1 MLNLITFNRWWDTG
15 RVEKVYLKSY
25 RRVLFSTLNKFL
37 NVRQILLIY
46 GLRRAGKTTLM
57 YQLID
62 YLLKNKVNKKSIL
75 YFSFDEKIAS
85 LKELFSN
92 YSELV
97 LEKDILKEKRIY
109 VFLDEIQKLDD
120 WQNQLKI
127 FYDLYPN
134 VKFIVSGSASLVIS
148 KGAKESLAGRVYE
161 FILPLLNF
169 SEYLNF
175 LGEKIESIKNIF
187 NFNQLREIYLK
198 KERVSPLFFSYLKKG
213 GFIEITRENDDFK
226 IKEYSKSILEKVI
239 FSDIPSSF
247 RIREPQILKI
257 ILELVASNPGFLL
270 DYSKLAET
278 LNKDQRVI
286 ADYVFYLKYSLLV
299 KILYNYSKSKFA
311 SERKLKKI
319 YLGSSNFIY
328 QLQLE
333 RYKDPRFLGKVI
345 ENLIISNS
353 SNEFFWRERQNEIDL
368 ILEEDIPLE
377 IKYKERIQKDE
388 LKGVTRFSEKFG
400 SEKAVILTKDKL
412 SREKIGN
419 LPIFYIPVWI
429 YLLRENSSQNS
440 L

>member
-15 RVEKVYLKSY
+15 RVEKIYLKSY
-25 RRVLFSTLNKFL
+25 RRSLFSTLNKFL
-37 NVRQILLIY
+37 DVRQILLIY
-46 GLRRAGKTTLM
+46 GLRRAGKTTLI
-57 YQLID
+57 YQLIEH
-62 YLLKNKVNKKSIL
+62 LLKNKVNKKSIL
-75 YFSFDEKIAS
+75 YFSFDEKTAS
-85 LKELFSN
+85 LRELFNN

-97 LEKDILKEKRIY
+97 LEKDILKEKKIY

-148 KGAKESLAGRVYE
+148 KGAKESLAGRIYE

-169 SEYLNF
+169 SEYLNL

-198 KERVSPLFFSYLKKG
+198 KERVFPLFFSCLKKG
-213 GFIEITRENDDFK
+213 GFIEIARENDDFK
-226 IKEYSKSILEKVI
+226 IREYSKSILEKVI
-239 FSDIPSSF
+239 FSDIPSNF
-247 RIREPQILKI
+247 KIREPQILKI
-257 ILELVASNPGFLL
+257 ILELIASNPGFLL

-286 ADYVFYLKYSLLV
+286 ANYVSYLKYSLLV

-333 RYKDPRFLGKVI
+333 RFKDPQFLGKVI

-388 LKGVTRFSEKFG
+388 LRGVIRFSEKFA
-400 SEKAVILTKDKL
+400 SRKAIILTKDKL
-412 SREKIGN
+412 NKEKIGN
-419 LPIFYIPVWI
+419 LSIFYIPVWI
-429 YLLRENSSQNS
+429 YLLRS
-440 L
+440 